1 MVSSSGFFLCSG
13 WDTVFESQSEVE
25 RTVTEATDVLAVK
38 KQTATGAAVVVESTV
53 DEDRSAAVI
62 VESVHSDDVDC
73 REGVASVPRIT
84 AKDDTDDSI
93 IASDDKAGAVEEK
106 LEEILDPNEIFNY
119 IENHQW
125 GKVLFL
131 IQMHPEVIS
140 KTMNEEELTHVVIA
154 SIESADV
161 AREAAEAEA
170 AKNAKKEEGETEEEG
185 DALPTV
191 TSRDE
196 LRDAQ
201 DVVAD
206 EFSTEDGDDQ
216 GGVQKKDTEA
226 TYDISSI
233 LETPSSKNRK
243 GNSVIHEVCKHGAP
257 LEVVSLILQLNIDA
271 AFIECPQFG
280 YLPIHYAATADS
292 DGAAASSKLS
302 MSSSL
307 DVIAKL
313 LDVHPEG
320 IHHKGKGGMLPL
332 HVACKSHAKTSVL
345 LALMAAYPR
354 ALEVKDRAGMLPQ
367 DYCVSNGKGD
377 VNEDA
382 FNLCKYVLAAT
393 KVTRIH
399 CEKQAQELLRNV
411 GETHNAQVKTLTAK
425 NDQAEIK
432 LADLARAIELKTN
445 EFDMT
450 KVALQEREKV
460 IIDKELECVKL
471 KDEIAE
477 KEQQVEMYKTNL
489 TAQEQVHATMLKD
502 EEEKLKLTMDE
513 LDELKKKLEDAESEI
528 KQTTHRLKEKEQDM
542 LVTQRALG
550 YKERL
555 LEEKEDAVNQLTN
568 TISERDA
575 TIDSIKSQLQDRVKE
590 IDDKIELL
598 KRKEQA
604 IRESNLA
611 NKKLQGTI
619 SEKDMTITTLETK
632 LTKTCKELVEVEKM
646 LIGNQKALN
655 DKVVE
660 CTDLRLQL
668 AAKEKTIDTLRSQV
682 QEKEQEIVERDEQ
695 LDEKQKTIEEKQST
709 CLTLQDTICTK
720 QGELSAVEA
729 KLMEKEQDIL
739 KNEKILGDVQK
750 LIKEKRSACF
760 TLQET
765 VNSTQEK
772 LQILESKLRERD
784 QEIVKLTQHLQA
796 RDRTIKEQEAKCVE
810 LQESLTS
817 SKTSKN
823 DMEEEVST
831 EVVAGED
838 AIDAPED
845 ESECDSQGS
854 QG

>member
-1 MVSSSGFFLCSG
+1 MVSASGFFLCSG
-13 WDTVFESQSEVE
+13 WDTVFTSQSE
-25 RTVTEATDVLAVK
+25 TVTDAVK
-38 KQTATGAAVVVESTV
+38 KQTATGAVVVDGSTKAV
-53 DEDRSAAVI
+53 GDEDRSTAVI
-62 VESVHSDDVDC
+62 VESVHSEEDC

-84 AKDDTDDSI
+84 AKDDDSI
-93 IASDDKAGAVEEK
+93 IASEADIGER
-106 LEEILDPNEIFNY
+106 LEEMLDPNEIFNF

-125 GKVLFL
+125 GKVLLL
-131 IQMHPEVIS
+131 IQTHPEVIS
-140 KTMNEEELTHVVIA
+140 KTLNEEELTHVVIA

-161 AREAAEAEA
+161 ARESGEAEAGA
-170 AKNAKKEEGETEEEG
+170 AKNAKKEETEDNE
-185 DALPTV
+185 DLPAV

-206 EFSTEDGDDQ
+206 EFSTADVDDDQ
-216 GGVQKKDTEA
+216 GGVQKMDTEA

-271 AFIECPQFG
+271 AYTECPQFG
-280 YLPIHYAATADS
+280 YLPIHYAAVADN
-292 DGAAASSKLS
+292 DVTGVSSKLS
-302 MSSSL
+302 MSSSV

-345 LALMAAYPR
+345 LALMAAYPG
-354 ALEVKDRAGMLPQ
+354 ALEVKDLAGMVPQ
-367 DYCVSNGKGD
+367 DYCLSNGNGD

-382 FNLCKYVLAAT
+382 FNLCTSVLAAT

-411 GETHNAQVKTLTAK
+411 GETHKAQVKTLTAK
-425 NDQAEIK
+425 NEQAEIK
-432 LADLARAIELKTN
+432 LADLTRAIELKTK
-445 EFDMT
+445 EFDTT
-450 KVALQEREKV
+450 KMVLQEREKV
-460 IIDKELECVKL
+460 IIDKELLCAKL
-471 KDEIAE
+471 NDEIAE

-489 TAQEQVHATMLKD
+489 TAQEQVHVTMLKD

-555 LEEKEDAVNQLTN
+555 LEEKEDTVNQLTS

-575 TIDSIKSQLQDRVKE
+575 TINSIKDQLQERVKE

-611 NKKLQGTI
+611 CKKLQGTI
-619 SEKDMTITTLETK
+619 SEKDMTITSLETK

-660 CTDLRLQL
+660 CTDLRYQL
-668 AAKEKTIDTLRSQV
+668 DAKEKTIDILRSQV

-695 LDEKQKTIEEKQST
+695 LDEKQKTIEEKQAT

-729 KLMEKEQDIL
+729 KLMEKEQDIF
-739 KNEKILGDVQK
+739 KNEKILGDAQK

-765 VNSTQEK
+765 VNSAQEK

-784 QEIVKLTQHLQA
+784 QEIVNLTQQLQA
-796 RDRTIKEQEAKCVE
+796 RDRTIKDQEAKCEE

-817 SKTSKN
+817 GKTTKKE
-823 DMEEEVST
+823 MEEEVST
-831 EVVAGED
+831 EGVSSSD
-838 AIDAPED
+838 AYSQLDVPED
-845 ESECDSQGS
+845 ESECDSQAS
-854 QG
+854 K